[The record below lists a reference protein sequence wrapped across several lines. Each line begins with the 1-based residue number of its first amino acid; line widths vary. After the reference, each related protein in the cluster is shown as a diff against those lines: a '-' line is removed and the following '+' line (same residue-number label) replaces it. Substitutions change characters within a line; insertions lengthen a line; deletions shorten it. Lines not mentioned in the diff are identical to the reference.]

1 MLRLPGRIVSW
12 EAECLRV
19 KEEVQDR
26 TMGRFCVDVS
36 PMCPVLLLVMLL
48 GIGARADTNVV
59 YSPCMD
65 TTVLKNDGFTFGLA
79 IGSNYSFF
87 VDRTQY
93 SPCDSR
99 LQGGLSSG
107 HLALFR
113 PKVDEI
119 SLLLV
124 NYTELDPVSIMI
136 ILLYILKLRTFNF
149 AKFVECCS

>member
-1 MLRLPGRIVSW
+1 M
-12 EAECLRV
+12 
-19 KEEVQDR
+19 
-26 TMGRFCVDVS
+26 RFGVDVS
-36 PMCPVLLLVMLL
+36 PMCLVLLLVMLL
-48 GIGARADTNVV
+48 SIGARADTNGV

-119 SLLLV
+119 TLLLL
-124 NYTELDPVSIMI
+124 NYTELDPVSIMKI
-136 ILLYILKLRTFNF
+136 ILYILKLKTVNSS
-149 AKFVECCS
+149 KFLQCCS

>member
-1 MLRLPGRIVSW
+1 M
-12 EAECLRV
+12 
-19 KEEVQDR
+19 
-26 TMGRFCVDVS
+26 RFGVDVS
-36 PMCPVLLLVMLL
+36 PICQVLLLVMSL

-119 SLLLV
+119 TLLLL
-124 NYTELDPVSIMI
+124 NYTELDPVSITKI
-136 ILLYILKLRTFNF
+136 ILYILKLKTVNSS
-149 AKFVECCS
+149 KFLQCCS

>member
-1 MLRLPGRIVSW
+1 M
-12 EAECLRV
+12 
-19 KEEVQDR
+19 
-26 TMGRFCVDVS
+26 RFGVDVS
-36 PMCPVLLLVMLL
+36 PICQVLLLVMLL

-119 SLLLV
+119 TLLLL
-124 NYTELDPVSIMI
+124 NYTELDPVSITKI
-136 ILLYILKLRTFNF
+136 ILYILKLKTVNSS
-149 AKFVECCS
+149 KFLQCCS